1 MYQLEESHKLNAERK
16 KKAAEEHKQSKS
28 IYIKFKA

>member
-1 MYQLEESHKLNAERK
+1 MHQLEESHKLNAEWK
-16 KKAAEEHKQSKS
+16 KKAAEEHEQNKS